1 MLCAVLREKMLM
13 MTMFD
18 ICNDNV
24 GVVVVAIISSYY
36 VNKYNVNGIWKIFQ
50 MLKIN
55 AHETYLYILFR
66 KLENCFFR
74 KY

>member
-1 MLCAVLREKMLM
+1 MKIYAFFKQFSFFMFSYCVLCCAEREKMLM

-36 VNKYNVNGIWKIFQ
+36 VNKLQCKWY
-50 MLKIN
+50 
-55 AHETYLYILFR
+55 
-66 KLENCFFR
+66 LENISNAENKR
-74 KY
+74 T

>member
-1 MLCAVLREKMLM
+1 

-36 VNKYNVNGIWKIFQ
+36 VNKYNVNGIWK
-50 MLKIN
+50 N
-55 AHETYLYILFR
+55 A
-66 KLENCFFR
+66 ENKR
-74 KY
+74 T